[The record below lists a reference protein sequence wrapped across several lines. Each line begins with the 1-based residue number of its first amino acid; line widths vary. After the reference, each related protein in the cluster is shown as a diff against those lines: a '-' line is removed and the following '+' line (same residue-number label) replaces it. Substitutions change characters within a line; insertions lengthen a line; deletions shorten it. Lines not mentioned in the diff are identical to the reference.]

1 MFDIGLVE
9 IVLVLIVGF
18 IIIGPDRLP
27 ELAQGLGKVMRVLKD
42 LFDEVRGAWD
52 GVSSDIDLKGD
63 ADKPVEKDQD
73 SDHDKK

>member
-9 IVLVLIVGF
+9 IVLILVVGF

-27 ELAQGLGKVMRVLKD
+27 ELAQGLGKMMRVLKD

-52 GVSSDIDLKGD
+52 GVSTSLDLKD
-63 ADKPVEKDQD
+63 DVNKSLDKDQD
-73 SDHDKK
+73 ADHDKK